1 MLDLEYFKGL
11 FLNIGLR
18 DLIDMTIVAFA
29 FYKIYTLVKETRAE
43 QLIKGI
49 IVLLVATKMSEWLR
63 LFTTHWILQKTMT
76 VGVIALLIVFQPELR
91 RALEYIGRSRFFTK
105 SFIEI
110 KEEDITNVIEEIVE
124 ASASLSR
131 QKIGGLIVFERETGL
146 GEVVETGSV
155 INGTVSSGLLI
166 NIFIPNTP
174 LHDGAVIIRDDR
186 IRAAGCVLP
195 LSESMNINKE
205 LGTRHRAALG
215 ISEKSD
221 ALAIVVSEETGAIS
235 IADRGK
241 LSRYVDIK
249 TLRQILQNMY
259 SSNTKKKQGLLLRWR
274 NKNEKDRSD
283 G

>member
-1 MLDLEYFKGL
+1 MEYFKGL

>member
-1 MLDLEYFKGL
+1 MEYFKGL
-11 FLNIGLR
+11 FLNIGIR
-18 DLIDMTIVAFA
+18 DIIDMIIVAFA
-29 FYKIYTLVKETRAE
+29 FYKIYTLVEETRAE

-49 IVLLVATKMSEWLR
+49 VVLLIATKASEWLR
-63 LFTTHWILQKTMT
+63 LFTTHWILQNTMT

-105 SFIEI
+105 SLIEI
-110 KEEDITNVIEEIVE
+110 KEEDIKNVIEEIVE

-131 QKIGGLIVFERETGL
+131 QKIGALIVFERETGL
-146 GEVVETGSV
+146 GEIVDTGNA

-174 LHDGAVIIRDDR
+174 LHDGAVIIRDDK

-195 LSESMNINKE
+195 LSENMNINKE

-215 ISEKSD
+215 ISEMSD
-221 ALAIVVSEETGAIS
+221 SLAIAVSEETGAIS

-241 LSRYVDIK
+241 LSRYVDVK
-249 TLRQILQNMY
+249 TLRQILQKVY
-259 SSNTKKKQGLLLRWR
+259 SRNIKKKQGLLFKWR
-274 NKNEKDRSD
+274 NKNEKDESE

>member
-1 MLDLEYFKGL
+1 MEYFKGL

-29 FYKIYTLVKETRAE
+29 FYKIYTLVRETRAE

-49 IVLLVATKMSEWLR
+49 VVLLVATKISEWLR
-63 LFTTHWILQKTMT
+63 LFTIHWILQNTMT

-110 KEEDITNVIEEIVE
+110 KQEDITNVIEEIVE

-146 GEVVETGSV
+146 SEIVETGSL

-174 LHDGAVIIRDDR
+174 LHDGAVIIRDDK
-186 IRAAGCVLP
+186 IRAAACVLP
-195 LSESMNINKE
+195 LSENMNINKE

-259 SSNTKKKQGLLLRWR
+259 SNNTKKKQGLLLRWR

-283 G
+283 R

>member
-1 MLDLEYFKGL
+1 MEYFRGL
-11 FLNIGLR
+11 ILNIGLR
-18 DLIDMTIVAFA
+18 DIIDMIIVAIA
-29 FYKIYTLVKETRAE
+29 FYKIYTLVRETRAE

-49 IVLLVATKMSEWLR
+49 VVLLVATKMSEWLR
-63 LFTTHWILQKTMT
+63 LFTTNWILERTMT

-110 KEEDITNVIEEIVE
+110 KEEDISHVIEEIVE

-131 QKIGGLIVFERETGL
+131 QKIGALIVFERETGL
-146 GEVVETGSV
+146 SEIVETGNIIKGS
-155 INGTVSSGLLI
+155 VSSGLLI

-174 LHDGAVIIRDDR
+174 LHDGAVIIKDNT

-195 LSESMNINKE
+195 LSENMSISKE

-215 ISEKSD
+215 VSERSD

-241 LSRYVDIK
+241 LSRYVDIQ

-259 SSNTKKKQGLLLRWR
+259 KHHVKKKQGLIDRWR
-274 NKNEKDRSD
+274 NIYEKDRS
-283 G
+283 